1 MINENIQHYSILNE
15 LGRGGMATVYRAHD
29 NKFDTNVAIK
39 VLKKEFVHNDNIRKR
54 FLSEAKSMFKMSH
67 PNIIKVN
74 DLIEEN
80 DTVAFVMEYIEG
92 ETLKE
97 YTDRKGKLKDDEIKI
112 IFIQMLEAVGYVHKQ
127 NLIHRD
133 IKPSNFMIN
142 KDGKVKLMDFGIAK
156 NTDARSAEYTLTH
169 TGMQMGTPM
178 YMSPEQI
185 KSSKD
190 VGPQTDLYS
199 LGVVLWQMVTGRKP
213 YDTSAISSFDM
224 QLKIVQ
230 EDLPPTNSIWDNC
243 IKEATQKN
251 TYLRFKSIS
260 AFEAALRGNSS
271 EHTVI
276 EEQKPSG
283 SNSSDNRG
291 NSEPLEN
298 RFEQASVKPTSEK
311 RSYALP
317 ILIIAFMI
325 GLISL
330 YRYNQSENDFSSIQN
345 SENNYASENSNYYN
359 RDSLVELVNLYITD
373 NRHNQAINVLNE
385 LIDYNSQDE
394 LIWFTLGVQYEK
406 IGDFASAEHSYL
418 KAVDVNS
425 EYYDALFNLGAGY
438 YNQAYNKSKECD
450 KISLREPAKY
460 DLCMNEAR
468 VIMAKSIPYFEKAY
482 SLRAT
487 DRDIINGLKTAYE
500 WGDNVE
506 GKARMIRA
514 LESIDK

>member
-1 MINENIQHYSILNE
+1 MDKYFINSE
-15 LGRGGMATVYRAHD
+15 LGRGGMATVYLAHD
-29 NKFDTNVAIK
+29 QKFDTNVAIK

-54 FLSEAKSMFKMSH
+54 FLAEAKSMFKMSH

-97 YTDRKGKLKDDEIKI
+97 YIDRKGKLKDDEIRT
-112 IFIQMLEAVGYVHKQ
+112 IFSQMLEAVDYVHKQ

-156 NTDARSAEYTLTH
+156 NTDAGSAEYTITH

-199 LGVVLWQMVTGRKP
+199 LGVVLWQMVTGKKP

-260 AFEAALRGNSS
+260 AFEGALPGHSS

-283 SNSSDNRG
+283 SNSTDKRG

-298 RFEQASVKPTSEK
+298 RFAQASVKTTSEK

-317 ILIIAFMI
+317 ILIVLIAI
-325 GLISL
+325 GAIGF
-330 YRYNQSENDFSSIQN
+330 YRYSNSGYRYEPANGTSDQANSSYSDNRVQVAAIVDDCSENVCNVITLINQDSPFYYSCCDF
-345 SENNYASENSNYYN
+345 
-359 RDSLVELVNLYITD
+359 
-373 NRHNQAINVLNE
+373 
-385 LIDYNSQDE
+385 
-394 LIWFTLGVQYEK
+394 
-406 IGDFASAEHSYL
+406 
-418 KAVDVNS
+418 
-425 EYYDALFNLGAGY
+425 
-438 YNQAYNKSKECD
+438 
-450 KISLREPAKY
+450 
-460 DLCMNEAR
+460 M
-468 VIMAKSIPYFEKAY
+468 
-482 SLRAT
+482 
-487 DRDIINGLKTAYE
+487 IINGAREYFKSDNEFDWDYISLKNNNWSVLIRYDKLKCDGMVCCSMEGTMEITNLRTNHTDSYQVK
-500 WGDNVE
+500 GDVNCN
-506 GKARMIRA
+506 
-514 LESIDK
+514 